1 TTLFRSQRSRRRS
14 GKKISREASGAS
26 RAAEPEAER
35 QKDFARGER
44 GEPSSGAGG
53 GAAKR
58 FRARRAGRA
67 EQRSRRRSGK
77 KIESL
82 ADENVSAGS
91 DTQRRPLRPPGHR
104 EIGRAHV

>member
-1 TTLFRSQRSRRRS
+1 MARRIATRARQRH
-14 GKKISREASGAS
+14 GAKILRAR

-77 KIESL
+77 KISREASG
-82 ADENVSAGS
+82 ASRAAEPEAERQKD
-91 DTQRRPLRPPGHR
+91 RIPG
-104 EIGRAHV
+104 